1 VTVKAARR
9 KLLSSHS
16 ARVGYC
22 CSVAALLIF
31 LGSHGLQNAVA
42 DGETRTI
49 SFHHIHTGE
58 DLTVTYKVNGR
69 YDEEALNKINQLLRD
84 WRETEAVRMDPHLV
98 DLLWEVHREVNA
110 KEPIWVVCGYRSPQ
124 TNSMLR
130 RRSSGVAEFSQHMLG
145 KAVDF
150 YIPGVALD
158 DLRAAGLRAQ
168 RGGVGYYPTS
178 GSPFVHLDT
187 GNVRHWPA
195 IPEAQL
201 ARVLAKGPLTS
212 VAANDRGT
220 RVAAKLPNPFAKLF
234 GGKDEHEDTDSAAAT
249 SSSRSA
255 ATQSRPETPRAASV
269 AAVESKS
276 EKPVAV
282 AAVPVP
288 PSRPAAK
295 PASKPATFEV
305 ASAISKPVPMRPAQ
319 ASSLVAQAS
328 MSVRDIINERG
339 FWQGIPEPI
348 ESAKANAA
356 ARSGTPA
363 RRPSGAAVAAVA
375 AADPAVTG
383 SVAPW
388 PMSERNDP
396 VAATAGALAYAPVT
410 TPAIPSRPVPM
421 GSAVARPAP
430 PPVAAQPDTTVA
442 VKRSGD
448 RPSVVSQPGGA
459 AASAGGVKPGER
471 FNDPWL
477 RAMILSPSAQGF
489 MSTSLLGA
497 PDYRSFAPYLQ
508 KPPASVMMT
517 FSDDPYL
524 GMGTDKFAG
533 TAVVF
538 VSTVTFN
545 QHTAS
550 LR

>member
-1 VTVKAARR
+1 MSISVARMIR
-9 KLLSSHS
+9 VSSTPVR
-16 ARVGYC
+16 AGYC
-22 CSVAALLIF
+22 SALAALLVLI
-31 LGSHGLQNAVA
+31 GCETLQNATA
-42 DGETRTI
+42 EGDTRTI
-49 SFHHIHTGE
+49 SFHHIHTNE
-58 DLTVTYKVNGR
+58 DLTITYKVNGR
-69 YDEEALNKINQLLRD
+69 YDEEALQKINHELRD
-84 WRETEAVRMDPHLV
+84 WRLEQTIKMDPHLI
-98 DLLWEVHREVNA
+98 DLLWEVHRELGA
-110 KEPIWVVCGYRSPQ
+110 TEPIWVVCGYRAPA
-124 TNSMLR
+124 TNAMLR
-130 RRSSGVAEFSQHMLG
+130 RRSSGVARFSQHMLG

-150 YIPGVALD
+150 YIPGVPLD
-158 DLRAAGLRAQ
+158 QLREAGLRAQ

-178 GSPFVHLDT
+178 GAPFVHLDT

-220 RVAAKLPNPFAKLF
+220 KVAARIPNPFAKLF
-234 GGKDEHEDTDSAAAT
+234 GGMDEHEDIDSAAAT
-249 SSSRSA
+249 NSSRSA
-255 ATQSRPETPRAASV
+255 ATQSRPETPRPASV

-276 EKPVAV
+276 EKPVVA

-305 ASAISKPVPMRPAQ
+305 ASASTKPVPMRPAQ

-328 MSVRDIINERG
+328 MSVSDIINERG

-348 ESAKANAA
+348 DAAKTTAA

-363 RRPSGAAVAAVA
+363 RRPSGTAVA
-375 AADPAVTG
+375 AADPATTG
-383 SVAPW
+383 TVVAPW
-388 PMSERNDP
+388 PISERNEQ
-396 VAATAGALAYAPVT
+396 AAAAAGALAYAPVT
-410 TPAIPSRPVPM
+410 TPAIPQRPVPM
-421 GSAVARPAP
+421 GTAAARTAP
-430 PPVAAQPDTTVA
+430 PLAAAQPDTTVA

-448 RPSVVSQPGGA
+448 RPSVVSQLGAA
-459 AASAGGVKPGER
+459 AASASGAKPGER
-471 FNDPWL
+471 FNDPWM

-524 GMGTDKFAG
+524 GMGTEKFAG

-545 QHTAS
+545 QRTAS